1 MSLIRYNTRR
11 QLEFFILAHRE
22 AIRLFPLQIL
32 KHQVN
37 GIPEIL
43 VVLACLH
50 TADHIN
56 QRRKVAIFLQRFLPQ
71 IADQRRVEQHF
82 RFLPKW
88 IAALALAAR
97 IGNQAIYQFQDI
109 LFAMDIRQR
118 IIVHALGKIDR
129 VHHLNA
135 VAEMPQHPAALDDQT
150 AFRVGHNER
159 AGVFFRH
166 ALHEIWFD
174 EESRLAA
181 ARTADD
187 QDVFVPRRPGVF
199 GAAVH
204 GQPFRL
210 RQQDV
215 VFENGVDKRL
225 DVLARSP

>member
-1 MSLIRYNTRR
+1 MHAR
-11 QLEFFILAHRE
+11 QGQA
-22 AIRLFPLQIL
+22 FPGVTPSFHLLNYQL
-32 KHQVN
+32 SKQR
-37 GIPEIL
+37 IP
-43 VVLACLH
+43 VVCPL
-50 TADHIN
+50 TFYR
-56 QRRKVAIFLQRFLPQ
+56 QRTSRT
-71 IADQRRVEQHF
+71 
-82 RFLPKW
+82 LPKW

-97 IGNQAIYQFQDI
+97 VGNQTVYQFQDV

-118 IIVHALGKIDR
+118 IIVHALGKVDR
-129 VHHLNA
+129 VHHLDA
-135 VAEMPQHPAALDDQT
+135 VAEMPQHSAALDDQT

-159 AGVFFRH
+159 AGVFLRH

-181 ARTADD
+181 ARTADH
-187 QDVFVPRRPGVF
+187 QHVFVPRRSRVF

-204 GQPFRL
+204 RQPLGL